1 MLWVIHQDG
10 CWLAFGKTGQ
20 RYEVGEIGRGKML
33 LNICGVRMLE
43 ADTTEECKAY
53 AEEYDNDIQA

>member
-43 ADTTEECKAY
+43 GDTTDVCKQW

>member
-1 MLWVIHQDG
+1 MLWVIHPDG

-20 RYEVGEIGRGKML
+20 RYQVGDIGRGKML

-43 ADTTEECKAY
+43 ADTNEECKAY